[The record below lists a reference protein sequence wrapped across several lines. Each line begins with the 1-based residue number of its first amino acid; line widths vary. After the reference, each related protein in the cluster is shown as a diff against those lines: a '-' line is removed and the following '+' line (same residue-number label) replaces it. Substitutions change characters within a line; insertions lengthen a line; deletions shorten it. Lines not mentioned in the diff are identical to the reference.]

1 MKTES
6 KQAGWNLWFL
16 WIGASAGGMLLGFVG
31 AFHIG
36 AVIYPIFGN
45 AATDVAIGICMGAGI
60 GAAQW
65 FVLKRYITGA
75 TWWWIPAGV
84 VAAFGILVAAI
95 GGFGIPR
102 GTLAAT
108 GVAVAGGAATGVL
121 QWLILRKRV
130 ARAGWW
136 IPACAASWGSG
147 LLVVNATPFGGG
159 DGGAILAFVAGAA
172 FLGVITGG
180 VMVWLLK
187 RSTHGAEHSMKTVAS
202 QKERT

>member
-1 MKTES
+1 MKTEN
-6 KQAGWNLWFL
+6 KQAGWNLWLL
-16 WIGASAGGMLLGFVG
+16 WIGASAGGMLLGFFA

-36 AVIYPIFGN
+36 MVIYPIFGN
-45 AATDVAIGICMGAGI
+45 AATDVAIGICVGAGI

-65 FVLKRYITGA
+65 LVLKRHITGI
-75 TWWWIPAGV
+75 TWWWIPAGAI
-84 VAAFGILVAAI
+84 AAFGIL
-95 GGFGIPR
+95 F
-102 GTLAAT
+102 AAT

-202 QKERT
+202 QKEGT